1 MKLKTLA
8 IAIAVASVPF
18 AAQAE
23 LTSDFKVSG
32 DVAVGY
38 FDNGAGDTR
47 FGGNGSE
54 MILDAFEKVGGL
66 TYFGHFEVNVAGA
79 TVLSNNI
86 VEGSN
91 DVVVTQPGQLR
102 SDDMYV
108 GVKGGFGTIKI
119 GDTDNG
125 CDTVDTGWVASDAFI
140 SHSSGGCKAG
150 DQNNIT
156 YSNTRGAV
164 SYAASY
170 SPDVDAGSAIAGK
183 DSFAVGIKGKLG
195 PAAVSLGYETD
206 TSNGSNVVL
215 GVSGKLGPVSL
226 GIRMNQFEDND
237 ANGEDTY
244 VGYTANYAAGKNKL
258 YLGVG
263 DVSNNDT
270 LFLGYQRALG
280 AKTAFI
286 AEFVDDDSLA
296 DTKVAIGLKHN
307 F

>member
-1 MKLKTLA
+1 MKLRTLA
-8 IAIAVASVPF
+8 VAVAMASVPF
-18 AAQAE
+18 AAQAQ
-23 LTSDFKVSG
+23 FKVSG

-38 FDNGAGDTR
+38 FDNGAGNTR

-79 TVLSNNI
+79 TVQSNNI
-86 VEGSN
+86 VEGTN
-91 DVVVTQPGQLR
+91 QVVVTPPGQLQ

-140 SHSSGGCKAG
+140 SHDSGGCKAG

-164 SYAASY
+164 SYAVSY
-170 SPDVDAGSAIAGK
+170 SPDVDAGGTTANE
-183 DSFAVGIKGKLG
+183 DTFAVGVQGKLG
-195 PAAVSLGYETD
+195 PAAVSLGYED
-206 TSNGSNVVL
+206 NTSLGSNVVL
-215 GVSGKLGPVSL
+215 GISGKLGPVSL
-226 GIRMNQFEDND
+226 GIRMNQSEDND
-237 ANGEDTY
+237 ATGEDTQI
-244 VGYTANYAAGKNKL
+244 GYTANYSAGKNKL
-258 YLGVG
+258 YLGIG

-270 LFLGYQRALG
+270 LFLGYQRVLG
-280 AKTAFI
+280 KRTAFI

-296 DTKVAIGLKHN
+296 DTKVAIGMKHN